1 MIGQLLTIAA
11 HRRAGTAA
19 SGRVDVQMACRARQF
34 LLTIRRVLLLQ
45 VSYSAVLYYG
55 YIGVIGVAVWA
66 VLKYFKSGVSL
77 PQIWCTYGAA
87 ALAQHMTQIW
97 RDAVTCCA

>member
-1 MIGQLLTIAA
+1 M
-11 HRRAGTAA
+11 
-19 SGRVDVQMACRARQF
+19 
-34 LLTIRRVLLLQ
+34 LQ

-77 PQIWCTYGAA
+77 PQVWCTYGAA
-87 ALAQHMTQIW
+87 ARASHLIQI
-97 RDAVTCCA
+97 RRSTIAC

>member
-1 MIGQLLTIAA
+1 M
-11 HRRAGTAA
+11 
-19 SGRVDVQMACRARQF
+19 
-34 LLTIRRVLLLQ
+34 Q

-77 PQIWCTYGAA
+77 AQIWCTYGECVSVDISRSTDFDGGCRAILSVGCSFTA
-87 ALAQHMTQIW
+87 NAQP
-97 RDAVTCCA
+97 CAPLGDR